1 MLDSE
6 DTLLQELDN
15 RHSSLILLPRLSNL
29 TITQATHLTFQTTE
43 ETTNSQSLQ
52 PTQDGGRS
60 SSMKEANSSTSAT
73 RKLLMYKQTKMLKDK
88 RLLFIEDITVATRD
102 GR

>member
-1 MLDSE
+1 
-6 DTLLQELDN
+6 
-15 RHSSLILLPRLSNL
+15 
-29 TITQATHLTFQTTE
+29 
-43 ETTNSQSLQ
+43 
-52 PTQDGGRS
+52 
-60 SSMKEANSSTSAT
+60 MKEANSSTSAT